1 MGIPPLL
8 PGTLTNS
15 LVADHCQAL
24 LKAFFPVSKMVIP
37 TVTAPFMLKVIDM
50 SRPLTATSEHFIYL
64 LYTSEDEIRFLRLFN
79 AKEAKFIKLIDCITS
94 NRNYCTYLANNLFN
108 LGNFVWLGKCM
119 NLWFVFWNYPS
130 FVNPVHV
137 QFQPRKGRTLTT
149 KCWVESEVGSQG
161 GYNF

>member
-24 LKAFFPVSKMVIP
+24 L
-37 TVTAPFMLKVIDM
+37 TAPFMLKVIDM

-64 LYTSEDEIRFLRLFN
+64 LYTSEDEIRFLRFFK

-94 NRNYCTYLANNLFN
+94 NRNHCTYLANSLFN
-108 LGNFVWLGKCM
+108 LGNFVWLRKCM
-119 NLWFVFWNYPS
+119 NL
-130 FVNPVHV
+130 
-137 QFQPRKGRTLTT
+137 
-149 KCWVESEVGSQG
+149 
-161 GYNF
+161 